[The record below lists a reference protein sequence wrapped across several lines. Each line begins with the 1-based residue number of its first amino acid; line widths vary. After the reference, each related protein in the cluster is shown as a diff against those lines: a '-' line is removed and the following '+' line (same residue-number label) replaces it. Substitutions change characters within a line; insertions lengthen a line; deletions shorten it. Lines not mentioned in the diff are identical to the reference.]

1 MFSLNLL
8 PSAEIMAIKNILL
21 IHQVFLIE
29 CLKCQYLLKQKYKR
43 KQTNIESH
51 SLSNSEAVK
60 LHNVSISQNYI
71 FAGASFR
78 L

>member
-29 CLKCQYLLKQKYKR
+29 CLKCQTLLKQKYKR

-51 SLSNSEAVK
+51 ILSNSEAVK
-60 LHNVSISQNYI
+60 LQNVSIFQNHI
-71 FAGASFR
+71 FTGVNCE